1 MNKNDTSNLM
11 YVYIHEGKILLYI
24 NPQMETGHVLFIVK
38 VSGSFTL
45 MYLFPE
51 FVLPM
56 IDTDFLKG

>member
-1 MNKNDTSNLM
+1 MKVKF
-11 YVYIHEGKILLYI
+11 YYI